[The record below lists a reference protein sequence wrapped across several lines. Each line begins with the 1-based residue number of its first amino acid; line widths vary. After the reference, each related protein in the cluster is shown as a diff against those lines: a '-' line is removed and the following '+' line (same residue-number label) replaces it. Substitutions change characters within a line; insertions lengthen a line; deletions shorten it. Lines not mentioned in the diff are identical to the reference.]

1 MSDIGLGSWPRRR
14 ARIAP
19 HRVALRDDDRSLTY
33 AELADRVDRLAGG
46 LARLGVGPGDR
57 VAYLGPNA
65 LTTFEALFAT
75 CRLGAVF
82 VPLNT
87 RLATPELAR
96 LLADCQPTVL
106 VHAPAPEAVPPDF
119 AGTALTLDEF
129 AALAGEPGTPA
140 EVDLDAPAVILYT
153 SGTTGRPKG
162 AVLTHGNLTFN
173 TINQLAHVDVLSTD
187 VVLCAAPLFHAAGL
201 GQVSLPTLFKGG
213 TVVVAPRFDPGWLLH
228 TVAKQQI
235 RAFAAVP
242 TMLQALCE
250 HPDWPTA
257 DLTSLRYVLYGGSPV
272 VEWVAR
278 AWQARGVPIL
288 QGYGMTEASPGVLL
302 ATVDGATDRPT
313 SPGVPHFFTDVRLG
327 ALDELLVRGPNV
339 SPGYWQRPAETG
351 DAFQDGWFRT
361 GDVAREGDDGWI
373 DIVDRVKD
381 MYISGGENVYPA
393 EVEAALAELPGV
405 AGCAVVGVPDPRW
418 GETGFALVVPRPDAA
433 LDEATVL
440 AHLAAHIARYKLP
453 GHIRFVTDLPRT
465 ASGKVRKSE
474 LHALL
479 SEEGT

>member
-19 HRVALRDDDRSLTY
+19 HRVALRDADRSLTY
-33 AELADRVDRLAGG
+33 AELAAQVDRLAGG
-46 LARLGVGPGDR
+46 LAGLGIRPGDR

-65 LTTFEALFAT
+65 VTTFETLFAT
-75 CRLGAVF
+75 CRLGAIF

-87 RLATPELAR
+87 RLAAPELAR
-96 LLADCQPTVL
+96 LLADCEPTVL
-106 VHAPAPEAVPPDF
+106 VHAPDTAPPDF
-119 AGTALTLDEF
+119 AGTTLTVEEF
-129 AALAGEPGTPA
+129 AALTDEPGTPA

-153 SGTTGRPKG
+153 SGTTGQPKG
-162 AVLTHGNLTFN
+162 AILTHGNLTFN

-187 VVLCAAPLFHAAGL
+187 VALCTAPLFHAAGL

-213 TVVVAPRFDPGWLLH
+213 TVIVAPRFDPGWVLD
-228 TVAKQQI
+228 TIAKQQI

-257 DLTSLRYVLYGGSPV
+257 DLTPLRYVIYGGSPV

-302 ATVDGATDRPT
+302 ATVDGAADRPT
-313 SPGVPHFFTDVRLG
+313 SPGVPQFFTDVRLG
-327 ALDELLVRGPNV
+327 AADELLVRGPHV
-339 SPGYWQRPAETG
+339 SPGYWQRPAETA
-351 DAFQDGWFRT
+351 DAFHDGWFRS
-361 GDVAREGDDGWI
+361 GDVARVNQDGWI
-373 DIVDRVKD
+373 DIIDRVKD

-405 AGCAVVGVPDPRW
+405 AGCAVIGVPDPRW
-418 GETGFALVVPRPDAA
+418 GETGYALVVPRPDAT
-433 LDEATVL
+433 LDEAAVL
-440 AHLAAHIARYKLP
+440 SHLATRIARYKLP
-453 GHIRFVTDLPRT
+453 AHIRFVTDLPRT
-465 ASGKVRKSE
+465 ASGKVRKAE
-474 LHALL
+474 LRALL

>member
-1 MSDIGLGSWPRRR
+1 MSDIGLGSWPARR

-33 AELADRVDRLAGG
+33 AELAAVVERLAGG

-65 LTTFEALFAT
+65 VATFEALFAT
-75 CRLGAVF
+75 GRLGAVF
-82 VPLNT
+82 VPVNT
-87 RLATPELAR
+87 RLATPELGR

-106 VHAPAPEAVPPDF
+106 VYADAPPPHF
-119 AGTALTLDEF
+119 AGTTLSVEEFGALT
-129 AALAGEPGTPA
+129 GEPVAPA
-140 EVDLDAPAVILYT
+140 EVDLGQPAVILYT
-153 SGTTGRPKG
+153 SGTTGQPKG

-173 TINQLAHVDVLSTD
+173 TVNQLAHVDVLSTD
-187 VVLCAAPLFHAAGL
+187 VVLCTAPLFHAAGL

-213 TVVVAPRFDPGWLLH
+213 TVVVAPRFDPGWVLH

-257 DLTSLRYVLYGGSPV
+257 DLTPLRYVVYGGSPV

-288 QGYGMTEASPGVLL
+288 QGYGMTEASPGVLM
-302 ATVDGATDRPT
+302 ATVDGAADRPT

-327 ALDELLVRGPNV
+327 DAGELLVRGPNV
-339 SPGYWQRPAETG
+339 SPGYWQRPAETA
-351 DAFQDGWFRT
+351 DAFHDGWFSS
-361 GDVAREGDDGWI
+361 GDIARAGDDGWI

-433 LDEATVL
+433 IDEATVL
-440 AHLAAHIARYKLP
+440 AHLATRIARYKLP
-453 GHIRFVTDLPRT
+453 GHVRFVTDLPRT
-465 ASGKVRKSE
+465 ASGKVRKAE
-474 LHALL
+474 LRALL
-479 SEEGT
+479 SKEGT

>member
-19 HRVALRDDDRSLTY
+19 HRVALRDADRSLTY
-33 AELADRVDRLAGG
+33 AELAAQVDRLAGG
-46 LARLGVGPGDR
+46 LARLGVRPGDR

-65 LTTFEALFAT
+65 VATFETLFAT
-75 CRLGAVF
+75 CRLGAIF

-96 LLADCQPTVL
+96 LLADCRPTVL
-106 VHAPAPEAVPPDF
+106 VHTPDMAPPDF
-119 AGTALTLDEF
+119 AGTALTVEEF
-129 AALAGEPGTPA
+129 TALTGQPGTPT

-153 SGTTGRPKG
+153 SGTTGQPKG
-162 AVLTHGNLTFN
+162 AILTHANLTFN

-187 VVLCAAPLFHAAGL
+187 VALCTAPLFHAAGL

-213 TVVVAPRFDPGWLLH
+213 TVIVAPRFDPGWVLH
-228 TVAKQQI
+228 TITKQHI

-257 DLTSLRYVLYGGSPV
+257 DLTPLRYVIYGGSPV

-302 ATVDGATDRPT
+302 ATMDGAANRPT
-313 SPGVPHFFTDVRLG
+313 SPGVPHFFTDVQLG
-327 ALDELLVRGPNV
+327 PADELLVHGPHV
-339 SPGYWQRPAETG
+339 SPGYWQRPAETA
-351 DAFQDGWFRT
+351 DAFHDGWFRS
-361 GDVAREGDDGWI
+361 GDVARVNHDGWI
-373 DIVDRVKD
+373 DIIDRVKD

-393 EVEAALAELPGV
+393 EVEAALSELPGV
-405 AGCAVVGVPDPRW
+405 AGCAVIGVPDPRW
-418 GETGFALVVPRPDAA
+418 GETGCALVVPRPDAT

-440 AHLAAHIARYKLP
+440 THLATRIARYKLP
-453 GHIRFVTDLPRT
+453 AHIRFVADLPRT
-465 ASGKVRKSE
+465 ASGKVRKAE
-474 LHALL
+474 LRALL